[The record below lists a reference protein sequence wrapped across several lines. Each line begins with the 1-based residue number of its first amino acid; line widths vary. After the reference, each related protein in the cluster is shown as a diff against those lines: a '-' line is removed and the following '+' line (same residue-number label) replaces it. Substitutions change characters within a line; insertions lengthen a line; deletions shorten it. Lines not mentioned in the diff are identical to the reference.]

1 MENDNSYYRGVTE
14 MPGAQTHPSIDG
26 KVHIIVGSMFS
37 KEQQAITLAHEGFG
51 HGLVYE
57 MTRDPNAASHHYKN
71 KQGNSYMFNGVEY
84 YDLIRYDSN
93 EILKTQIDRVEEET
107 KRNIH
112 NRN

>member
-1 MENDNSYYRGVTE
+1 
-14 MPGAQTHPSIDG
+14 
-26 KVHIIVGSMFS
+26 
-37 KEQQAITLAHEGFG
+37 
-51 HGLVYE
+51 
-57 MTRDPNAASHHYKN
+57 
-71 KQGNSYMFNGVEY
+71 MFNGVEY

>member
-1 MENDNSYYRGVTE
+1 MKQVMNYNKDNGLLNMIRRTDP
-14 MPGAQTHPSIDG
+14 MIN
-26 KVHIIVGSMFS
+26 
-37 KEQQAITLAHEGFG
+37 G

-84 YDLIRYDSN
+84 YALIRYDSN